1 LKGYLL
7 DTNIFLRLLT
17 EDDLQ
22 QTPAVKQLFTK
33 IIERKIQAYA
43 TVAVVLELVWTL
55 ESYYELERSEITS
68 KLTLLLNTPNL
79 VLENE
84 DVIEDAIESYEATKA
99 DFADCYN
106 ASFAKL
112 HGEGTVLSY
121 DRHFDK
127 LAGVKR
133 TEPGSLL

>member
-1 LKGYLL
+1 MKGYLV

-17 EDDLQ
+17 EDDLL
-22 QTPAVKQLFTK
+22 QTPAVKNLIAN
-33 IIERKIQAYA
+33 IIDRRVHAYV
-43 TVAVVLELVWTL
+43 TIAVILEMVWTL
-55 ESYYELERSEITS
+55 ESYYELKRNEVAE
-68 KLTLLLNTPNL
+68 KLSLLLNTPNL
-79 VLENE
+79 VIENQ
-84 DVIEDAIESYEATKA
+84 DVIEEAVEQYKQTRV

-112 HGEGTVLSY
+112 KGDGTILSY

-133 TEPGSLL
+133 KEPS

>member
-1 LKGYLL
+1 MKGYLV

-17 EDDLQ
+17 EDDLS
-22 QTPAVKQLFTK
+22 QTPAVKNLIAN
-33 IIERKIQAYA
+33 IIDRRVHAYV
-43 TVAVVLELVWTL
+43 TIAVILEMVWTL
-55 ESYYELERSEITS
+55 ESYYELKRNEVAE
-68 KLTLLLNTPNL
+68 KLSLLLNTPNL
-79 VLENE
+79 VIENQ
-84 DVIEDAIESYEATKA
+84 DVIEEAVEQYKQTRV

-112 HGEGTVLSY
+112 RGDGSILSY

-133 TEPGSLL
+133 KEPS